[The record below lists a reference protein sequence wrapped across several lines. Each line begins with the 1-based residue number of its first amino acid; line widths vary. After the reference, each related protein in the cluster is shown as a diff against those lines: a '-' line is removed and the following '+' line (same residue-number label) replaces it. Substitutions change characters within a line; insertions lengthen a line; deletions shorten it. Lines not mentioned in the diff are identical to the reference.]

1 MRPFPRFGGWNPLKV
16 VAVFIAVV
24 AGGAM
29 AIAIGAFLMLL
40 FSMIGIVTS
49 GAGFLLT
56 YGWIIAA
63 YLIYRAIR
71 RSQTREHYA
80 YEYDDDDW
88 REDQRE
94 REREYRQRLHELQ
107 QRTSAQ
113 AQMSRPDIRPKQKPQ
128 RHTGTTAIA
137 VLSGLALA
145 LAANVG
151 LSGLRLPPFATTI
164 LPPLTGAIAGLGV
177 YAALKRWVMPPIDE
191 EKPPAREVREQI
203 GRIRRKARDLQRE
216 ATRAGGVFSSLDTKA
231 ELLSREA
238 QELADRLFDLRRV
251 ARDVRREFGNPARP
265 LGVPQD
271 ASAPEVQSALR
282 QAQEAQKRLDD
293 LLSRNRAAQH
303 QCLAQI
309 ERIEDLLDVARLE
322 VACPDDSMPVDR
334 GREELVQEV
343 ETELVAAR
351 RALEEVQR
359 QSQTV

>member
-1 MRPFPRFGGWNPLKV
+1 MQPFPRFGGWNPLKV
-16 VAVFIAVV
+16 AAVFVAVV

-29 AIAIGAFLMLL
+29 AVAIGAFLMVV

-56 YGWIIAA
+56 FGWIIAA

-71 RSQTREHYA
+71 RSQSREHYA
-80 YEYDDDDW
+80 YEYDDDDR
-88 REDQRE
+88 RERE
-94 REREYRQRLHELQ
+94 REREYQRRLERLQ
-107 QRTSAQ
+107 QCAPAQ
-113 AQMSRPDIRPKQKPQ
+113 AQAHRPNTRPEQKPQ
-128 RHTGTTAIA
+128 RQTGTTVIA

-151 LSGLRLPPFATTI
+151 LSGLRLPPLAATI
-164 LPPLTGAIAGLGV
+164 LPPLTGAVAGLGV
-177 YAALKRWVMPPIDE
+177 HAALKRWVMPPIDSE
-191 EKPPAREVREQI
+191 TPPAGEVRAQV

-216 ATRAGGVFSSLDTKA
+216 ATEAGGVFGSLDTKA

-238 QELADRLFDLRRV
+238 QELSDRLFDLRRV
-251 ARDVRREFGNPARP
+251 ARDARREFRNPARP
-265 LGVPQD
+265 RGVPQQD
-271 ASAPEVQSALR
+271 APAPEVQSALR
-282 QAQEAQKRLDD
+282 QAQQAQKRLDD

-303 QCLAQI
+303 QCLAQL
-309 ERIEDLLDVARLE
+309 ERIEDLLDMARLE
-322 VACPDDSMPVDR
+322 IACPDESMPIDR

-343 ETELVAAR
+343 ETELEAAR